1 MGLPGGWQC
10 RKTTGLLTEAFS
22 KVMPSDW
29 PWDKSDSQADE
40 AWERD
45 ISVGV
50 QNRNPK
56 EKGRDSCQWSLSPQ
70 CSICEV

>member
-1 MGLPGGWQC
+1 MGLPGGWRS

-22 KVMPSDW
+22 KMMPSGW

-40 AWERD
+40 AWGRD
-45 ISVGV
+45 IAVEV

-56 EKGRDSCQWSLSPQ
+56 EKGRDSCQLSLSPHGF
-70 CSICEV
+70 ICEV